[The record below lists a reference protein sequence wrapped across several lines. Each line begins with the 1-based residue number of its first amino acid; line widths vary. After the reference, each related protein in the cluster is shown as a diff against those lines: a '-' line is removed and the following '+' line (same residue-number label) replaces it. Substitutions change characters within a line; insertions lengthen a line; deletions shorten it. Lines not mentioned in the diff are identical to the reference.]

1 MIDKAIDG
9 SIKKYLFKKLML
21 PQGECKWDDTGGILR
36 NDIPTMIQLLLK
48 IINTATRIGVSN
60 LKDEIKKTTLAK
72 FGNNLK
78 YFHDEI
84 YSN

>member
-36 NDIPTMIQLLLK
+36 NDIPTMLQLLLK
-48 IINTATRIGVSN
+48 SSTQQQGLVFLT
-60 LKDEIKKTTLAK
+60 
-72 FGNNLK
+72 
-78 YFHDEI
+78 
-84 YSN
+84 